1 LGSYSPT
8 MAQQG
13 RINKPLNF
21 DNFVFLEFQGDFVGD
36 KFLGMEGWLR
46 KTQVFAV
53 STPNASR

>member
-1 LGSYSPT
+1 

-46 KTQVFAV
+46 KTQVYAV